1 MKNISELKSSVLAG
15 VWDTDLTG
23 LYGTDH
29 LAEQKARYAH
39 LCDEALRRYGDR
51 PACFVS
57 APGRTEVGGNHTD
70 HQLGRVLAAAIDL
83 DIAAVVVPSDDP
95 FIVYESDSF
104 HVRPVD
110 LGDLSVHEEERNTTE
125 SLIRG
130 IAAAFVSRGLSVHGF
145 CCYAES
151 DVLPGSGMS
160 SSAAFEVLIGTI
172 LSNVFNGGS
181 VSPVEIA
188 KIGQFAENVYFMKG
202 SGLMDQMACS
212 VGGFVAIDFY
222 DPNSPVISHVDY
234 DLDAHGYDLI
244 ITDCRASH
252 ADLSDEYSLMPQEM
266 KEAAAVMG
274 EEVLS
279 RLSVSDLLAHASEI
293 REKCGDRAFLRSYHF
308 FRETERAEQEKTALE
323 KGDLD
328 RFLSLVNESG
338 HSSFMYLQNVKA
350 NGIDRQQSL
359 AVGLAVSEEILR
371 GCGAWRVHGGG
382 LAGTI
387 QAFSPKGK
395 TPEFIRAMESLFGKG
410 CSHIVRIR
418 AVGGKML
425 S

>member
-1 MKNISELKSSVLAG
+1 MKNISKLKTSVLAG
-15 VWDTDLTG
+15 EWDADLTE
-23 LYGTDH
+23 LYGIDH
-29 LAEQKARYAH
+29 LAEQKERYAH

-83 DIAAVVVPSDDP
+83 DIASVVVPSEEP
-95 FIVYESDSF
+95 AIVYESDSF

-130 IAAAFVSRGLSVHGF
+130 IAAAFAERGLAVPGF
-145 CCYAES
+145 FCYAES
-151 DVLPGSGMS
+151 NVLPGSGMS

-172 LSNVFNGGS
+172 LSYVFNEGK

-188 KIGQFAENVYFMKG
+188 KIGQYAENVYFMKG

-222 DPNSPVISHVDY
+222 DRENPVITPVGY

-244 ITDCRASH
+244 ITDCKASH

-266 KEAAAVMG
+266 KAAAAVMG

-279 RLSVSDLLAHASEI
+279 RLTVGDLLDHAAEI

-308 FRETERAEQEKTALE
+308 FRETERAELE
-323 KGDLD
+323 KEALANGDLK

-338 HSSFMYLQNVKA
+338 RSSFMYLQNVKA

-359 AVGLAVSEEILR
+359 AVGLAVSEEILG

-387 QAFSPKGK
+387 QAFSPKEK
-395 TPEFIRAMESLFGKG
+395 TPAFIRAMESLFGKG